1 MTSQIAGWEDAVVS
15 SLCVVVSAEGDFAD
29 RMVDSEEDS
38 AFRGSPEDLVAVL
51 IAGFGIPVAVD
62 GCDARLTVEISAR
75 LIPASYPGA
84 GTCFEGSEG
93 RATATLSMSGRP
105 EATGAHTHRR
115 EPPPST
121 QDCTSEPAVGR
132 HLWAAML
139 AGDGSEI
146 DGRPGALVDLFGDPI
161 WLAVNLAGRESTDP
175 ERPHLEFEEMPGLAE
190 GGNRGMLRVALGS
203 PPGADAVAVLTARV
217 ADADR
222 AARYFAALTA
232 GHLAGEDRSAR
243 GELTPLVP
251 HLIRALALEDAW
263 ETAEYGEMHSGLDDD
278 DLPALRGALGLALN
292 RITGRDLDA
301 RADLWW
307 RWLRERGRGG
317 TALGG
322 LGGTGP

>member
-1 MTSQIAGWEDAVVS
+1 MRGVTIGLLGVLLAASCSSGSRTTPDIRLAPPPVPQFMTSQIAGWEDAVVS
-15 SLCVVVSAEGDFAD
+15 SLCVEVSAEGDFAD
-29 RMVDSEEDS
+29 RAVAAEQDSV
-38 AFRGSPEDLVAVL
+38 FRGSPEDLVAVL

-243 GELTPLVP
+243 GSSPRWCP
-251 HLIRALALEDAW
+251 ISSGPSPSR
-263 ETAEYGEMHSGLDDD
+263 MHGRRRS
-278 DLPALRGALGLALN
+278 
-292 RITGRDLDA
+292 TGRCTRVSTTTTCRRCGA
-301 RADLWW
+301 RS
-307 RWLRERGRGG
+307 GS
-317 TALGG
+317 
-322 LGGTGP
+322 P